1 MFACDKEEGIY
12 YITEAKSEY
21 LRDLGAYSDGA
32 CPPFGHV
39 QNIAY
44 NAGKTMLALYTDPET
59 TGTIVVILSDLSREL
74 NRQQT
79 AQVGASQVYW
89 CGNSSIVLT
98 INDKIAIVGPSETEN
113 IELRSRADGI
123 YCTTEDDGLRVVTPD
138 GTFFLELV

>member
-12 YITEAKSEY
+12 YITEDKSEY

-44 NAGKTMLALYTDPET
+44 NAGKTKLALYTDAEL

-74 NRQQT
+74 NR
-79 AQVGASQVYW
+79 
-89 CGNSSIVLT
+89 
-98 INDKIAIVGPSETEN
+98 
-113 IELRSRADGI
+113 
-123 YCTTEDDGLRVVTPD
+123 
-138 GTFFLELV
+138 

>member
-12 YITEAKSEY
+12 YITEDKSEY

-44 NAGKTMLALYTDPET
+44 NAGKTMLALYTDSET